1 MDTNE
6 LPAVSQDRS
15 QTSAT
20 RREFIK
26 VAGLAAL
33 GMVYTTPMIET
44 IRPKSSLT
52 TTYGFS
58 PPDDD

>member
-1 MDTNE
+1 METSE
-6 LPAVSQDRS
+6 GPEATLDRGA
-15 QTSAT
+15 TSAT
-20 RREFIK
+20 RREFMK

-33 GMVYTTPMIET
+33 GMVYSKPMIET